1 MWLSKEECTETV
13 SKAWKEGEGCAPHQR
28 IALCAKQ
35 LTKWAT
41 KSFGELKKKI
51 SKCEAA
57 LQEAQGAQIDARML
71 DTCEK
76 LAEEINELR
85 RMEESYWYTRSRAN
99 EMRDGDKNT
108 AYFHRKASQRKKKNR
123 IDGLFD
129 LSGEWRTDE
138 GQIRS
143 IISEYFGSLFSTDNP
158 TDFATALEGVERV
171 VSDDMNN
178 VMDLMVD
185 GALCWD
191 AAKVRELLDDESAAA
206 VLSTPL
212 PQHNKANCRYWSYTK
227 NGIFS
232 VKTTYWLARSVGNE
246 VVVSSHAE
254 ELWNLIVFENE
265 TPNFVLL
272 AAGFCKLVSD
282 YDEYAKKVFLPIP
295 QPSVGSSMRCLN
307 NVQSPNLAMGYV
319 TSGRGY
325 VGKVNALPDLPLM
338 AVLVQHAEGQRELI
352 THKSIWHLSDNAIK
366 NVYTF
371 YVMFTCWGCCFF
383 GATKD
388 PYYDSEQ
395 YRGDG
400 GDGTGH
406 WVYEKQED
414 IEESARA
421 ALWREELIE
430 EIEQKVG
437 GLRELEDAGRKEE
450 LLK

>member
-1 MWLSKEECTETV
+1 MVEAVMSFTLSKPISLNC
-13 SKAWKEGEGCAPHQR
+13 SSPHPLNSNTINNNSSR
-28 IALCAKQ
+28 LLLKQ
-35 LTKWAT
+35 C
-41 KSFGELKKKI
+41 SI
-51 SKCEAA
+51 SKFGNGLCH
-57 LQEAQGAQIDARML
+57 QV
-71 DTCEK
+71 EK
-76 LAEEINELR
+76 
-85 RMEESYWYTRSRAN
+85 
-99 EMRDGDKNT
+99 
-108 AYFHRKASQRKKKNR
+108 
-123 IDGLFD
+123 
-129 LSGEWRTDE
+129 
-138 GQIRS
+138 
-143 IISEYFGSLFSTDNP
+143 
-158 TDFATALEGVERV
+158 
-171 VSDDMNN
+171 
-178 VMDLMVD
+178 
-185 GALCWD
+185 
-191 AAKVRELLDDESAAA
+191 
-206 VLSTPL
+206 
-212 PQHNKANCRYWSYTK
+212 
-227 NGIFS
+227 
-232 VKTTYWLARSVGNE
+232 
-246 VVVSSHAE
+246 
-254 ELWNLIVFENE
+254 
-265 TPNFVLL
+265 
-272 AAGFCKLVSD
+272 
-282 YDEYAKKVFLPIP
+282 
-295 QPSVGSSMRCLN
+295 
-307 NVQSPNLAMGYV
+307 
-319 TSGRGY
+319 SGRGY